1 MTIRSYAHAI
11 TLVLAALVLSACASQ
26 APTQFESDPH
36 EAARLN
42 AQLGAQYLRNDRLQ
56 LAKNKL
62 DKALQQNPD
71 NADAHAIY
79 GLLSMRL
86 NEPDAAREHFE
97 TALDLRPR
105 DPQILNNFGTFLCGE
120 GDYQAGIERF
130 LQAAENPLYG
140 TPAYAYA
147 NAGRCARQAGD
158 VDAAREHLRHALDL
172 DRNMATALFDL
183 TRLELDR
190 GRARRA
196 QEYIE
201 RYHEVATPA
210 PESLWLAIRVDR
222 ALGNERAASEHGE
235 RLLRDFPDSR
245 QADRFLETR

>member
-1 MTIRSYAHAI
+1 MSAGRYARVAAVALI
-11 TLVLAALVLSACASQ
+11 ALAVGACASQ
-26 APTQFESDPH
+26 PPSQFDSDPQ

-56 LAKNKL
+56 LAKSKL

-86 NEPDAAREHFE
+86 NEPSAAREHFD

-105 DPQILNNFGTFLCGE
+105 DPQILNNYGTFLCGQ
-120 GDYQAGIERF
+120 GDYEAGTERF
-130 LQAAENPLYG
+130 IQAAENPLYE

-158 VDAAREHLRHALDL
+158 VEAARAHLRHALDL
-172 DRNMATALFDL
+172 DGRMATALFDL
-183 TRLELDR
+183 ARLEHDR
-190 GRARRA
+190 GRPSRARD
-196 QEYIE
+196 YIE

-210 PESLWLAIRVDR
+210 PESLALAIRVER
-222 ALGNERAASEHGE
+222 ALGNERAASEHGK

>member
-1 MTIRSYAHAI
+1 MRGRALIV
-11 TLVLAALVLSACASQ
+11 VLLALVLGACASQ
-26 APTQFESDPH
+26 PSTQFDSNPE

-42 AQLGAQYLRNDRLQ
+42 AELGAQYLRNDRLQ
-56 LAKNKL
+56 LANNKL
-62 DKALQQNPD
+62 DKALEQDPD

-86 NEPDAAREHFE
+86 EEPEQAREHFE

-105 DPQILNNFGTFLCGE
+105 DPQILNNYGTFLCGE
-120 GDYQAGIERF
+120 GDHQAGIERF
-130 LQAAENPLYG
+130 LEAAQNQLYD

-147 NAGRCARQAGD
+147 NAGRCARRAGD
-158 VDAAREHLRHALDL
+158 IDAARDHLRHALDL
-172 DRNMATALFDL
+172 DGEMATALFDL
-183 TRLELDR
+183 AQLELDR
-190 GRARRA
+190 GRASRA
-196 QEYIE
+196 REYVK

-210 PESLWLAIRVDR
+210 PESLALAIRVER